1 MVLLKSTREIELMR
15 VANSIVAEILDAM
28 CQKVA
33 PGVTTLELDGLGLE
47 MCRKYKV
54 APAFKGYRGFPFAL
68 CASVNEQVVHG
79 FPSKR
84 PLVEGDILSMDFGVL
99 HKGFYGDAA
108 VTVAVGRVDEKIARL
123 LEVTRESLYAG
134 IEMARLGNRLSDVGH
149 AVQAVVEKAGFSV
162 VRKFVGHG
170 IGKSLHEEPQIPN
183 YGDPGKGIRLKAG
196 MTLAIEPM
204 VNMGGHEVD
213 ILEDGWTAVTRDRSL
228 SAHFEHTIAITPN
241 GPDILSQRG
250 GRQ

>member
-1 MVLLKSTREIELMR
+1 MVLLKNAREIELMR
-15 VANSIVAEILDAM
+15 TANSIVAEILDAM

-33 PGVTTLELDGLGLE
+33 PGVTTLELDALGLE
-47 MCRKYKV
+47 ICRKYKV

-84 PLVEGDILSMDFGVL
+84 PLVKGDILSLDFGVL

-108 VTVAVGRVDEKIARL
+108 VTVAVGQVDEKTARL

-134 IEMARLGNRLSDVGH
+134 IEMARPGNRLSDVGH

-183 YGDPGKGIRLKAG
+183 YGEPGKGIRLKPG

-213 ILEDGWTAVTRDRSL
+213 ILDDGWTAVTRDKSL